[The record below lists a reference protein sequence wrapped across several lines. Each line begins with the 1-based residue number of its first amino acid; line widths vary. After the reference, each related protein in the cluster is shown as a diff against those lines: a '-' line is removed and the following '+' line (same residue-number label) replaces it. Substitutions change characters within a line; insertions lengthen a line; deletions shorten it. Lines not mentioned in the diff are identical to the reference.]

1 MRKGNENELSAA
13 ANNLGKSKKEYTKA
27 LTDLRVYTCAQVRK

>member
-1 MRKGNENELSAA
+1 MLNANENELSTA
-13 ANNLGKSKKEYTKA
+13 ANNLDKSEKEYAKA